1 MCIPV
6 SNSLFYWMYL
16 GAECQWHECRHQVQ
30 LLFTT
35 AQSLDGL
42 SCFPQSCGRYM
53 KHFFS
58 FMLRHSEMQGRPFK
72 QHSRGRLCVNER
84 RFQGLGSFLLHARS
98 FLCSS
103 ANAAR
108 CLNGRCSPSCN
119 TRVPTGFCSIQRPDG
134 SEREEEWKW
143 QRKTLRQADKVHAC
157 ESPVV
162 LWPGCR
168 NVEAF
173 PARCTNEEIAS
184 DSWCRCRSV
193 FIDGLQN
200 LGNLPVFNLFTYFQ
214 TVQVPPL
221 RLQPLSGNLSCFTRF
236 FLKGIFLEEEH
247 CFCEQQNICPKGWQ
261 TGGHW
266 AASPAGFEQNGQKK
280 NKPQIQLRALRNNCW
295 VYISGVRSHE
305 VVLPACSECFQQSIL
320 REV

>member
-1 MCIPV
+1 MEQNV
-6 SNSLFYWMYL
+6 R
-16 GAECQWHECRHQVQ
+16 GGHECRHQVQ

-35 AQSLDGL
+35 AQSLAGP
-42 SCFPQSCGRYM
+42 SGFPQWWGHYM

-58 FMLRHSEMQGRPFK
+58 FVLRHSEKHGRPF
-72 QHSRGRLCVNER
+72 QQQSRERLCVDER
-84 RFQGLGSFLLHARS
+84 WFQGLSFFLLHVRP

-119 TRVPTGFCSIQRPDG
+119 TRAPTGISSIQRPDG
-134 SEREEEWKW
+134 SERGEEWKW

-184 DSWCRCRSV
+184 DSWCHCRSV
-193 FIDGLQN
+193 FIDGRQN
-200 LGNLPVFNLFTYFQ
+200 LGNLPVFNVFVYFQ
-214 TVQVPPL
+214 TV
-221 RLQPLSGNLSCFTRF
+221 
-236 FLKGIFLEEEH
+236 
-247 CFCEQQNICPKGWQ
+247 
-261 TGGHW
+261 
-266 AASPAGFEQNGQKK
+266 
-280 NKPQIQLRALRNNCW
+280 
-295 VYISGVRSHE
+295 
-305 VVLPACSECFQQSIL
+305 
-320 REV
+320 